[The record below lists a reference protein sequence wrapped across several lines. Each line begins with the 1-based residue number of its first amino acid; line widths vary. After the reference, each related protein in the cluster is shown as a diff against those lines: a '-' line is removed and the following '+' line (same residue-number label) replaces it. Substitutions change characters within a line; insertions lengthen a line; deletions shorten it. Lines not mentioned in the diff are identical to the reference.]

1 MNPTKSIAV
10 TVVEQPGEISRQKAA
25 SLSRRLQKL
34 LADPAFLA
42 QVEERMERDR
52 KAKERKTS

>member
-1 MNPTKSIAV
+1 MNRPEEIKVSIIEHPGKLGPQKS
-10 TVVEQPGEISRQKAA
+10 A